1 MPNQIINRAIRSLLS
16 EDALFSVD
24 DEALFSVDD
33 ENRQADVQTYLQMDG
48 VLYVVIV

>member
-16 EDALFSVD
+16 ED
-24 DEALFSVDD
+24 ALFSVDD